1 MNSSSVFGVQ
11 CTIRKKKPD
20 LLQFGPNFPLLVYHS
35 KREAVRT
42 VTQ

>member
-1 MNSSSVFGVQ
+1 MKSSSVFSE
-11 CTIRKKKPD
+11 KKKSGKKID

-42 VTQ
+42 VIE